1 MIRKYIILSCFITS
15 LMLVGCS
22 NKTIANLSSD
32 FRQIDLLDKN
42 KDVVKTYYQS
52 FNDQI
57 YEWINISCEFTKK
70 KFKNIN
76 DCKLTEISKSIL
88 KKYKNSESPQNSNID
103 TLNSNNDMGQ
113 SNNQGNQLNNPSNPP
128 EGNPGQAPAN
138 PGRTPENCNDPQ
150 KC

>member
-1 MIRKYIILSCFITS
+1 M
-15 LMLVGCS
+15 LMGCS
-22 NKTIANLSSD
+22 NKTITNLPSD
-32 FRQIDLLDKN
+32 FRQINLLDKN

-76 DCKLTEISKSIL
+76 DCKFTEISKSIL
-88 KKYKNSESPQNSNID
+88 KKYKHSESPQNSNID
-103 TLNSNNDMGQ
+103 ISNSNNDMGQ
-113 SNNQGNQLNNPSNPP
+113 SNNQGNQLNNPSNPL

-138 PGRTPENCNDPQ
+138 PGQTPENCNDPQ